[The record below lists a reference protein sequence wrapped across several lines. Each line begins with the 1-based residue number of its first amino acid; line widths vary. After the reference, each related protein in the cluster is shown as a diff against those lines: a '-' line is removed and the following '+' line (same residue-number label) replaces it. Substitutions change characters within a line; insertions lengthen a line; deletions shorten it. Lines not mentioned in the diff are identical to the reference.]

1 MMATTADQAMAVYKE
16 ADLIYSL
23 QQIEQALDAMARE
36 ISSHISETNPIVIC
50 VMNGGLAPAARLI
63 LRLDFP
69 LRFDYLHATRYR
81 GETSGGALHWIKRP
95 CESLKGQVVL
105 IVDDIFDE
113 GITLAAIADLC
124 QKEGA
129 KAIYS
134 AVLVEKKIQRSVEFR
149 PDFIALEVENRY
161 VFGYGMD
168 YKGYLRNVPGIYAV
182 AGN

>member
-1 MMATTADQAMAVYKE
+1 MAITADQAIAVYKE

-23 QQIEQALDAMARE
+23 QQVEQALDAMARE
-36 ISSHISETNPIVIC
+36 ISSQLSESNPIVLC

-69 LRFDYLHATRYR
+69 LRLDYLHATRYR
-81 GETSGGALHWIKRP
+81 GETSGGVLHWIKRP
-95 CESLKGQVVL
+95 GASLKGQAVL

-124 QKEGA
+124 QEAGA
-129 KAIYS
+129 KAIFS
-134 AVLVEKKIQRSVEFR
+134 AVLVEKRVQRRSAFR

-168 YKGYLRNVPGIYAV
+168 FKGYLRNVPGIYAV
-182 AGN
+182 AEL